1 MNARDSRNGRGQS
14 ATPWKL
20 AASALLAAG
29 ECFDDVVVG
38 SGRSMVTLSGEL
50 PSYRLAQDAV
60 DLAAAAA
67 GCLVVNHIHVA
78 AS

>member
-1 MNARDSRNGRGQS
+1 MNARDSRGQS

-20 AASALLAAG
+20 AASALLSAG
-29 ECFDDVVVG
+29 ECFDDVVVASG
-38 SGRSMVTLSGEL
+38 SSMVTLSGEL

-67 GCLVVNHIHVA
+67 GCLVVNHIHVI